1 MDIQNEKCVMV
12 IDEQLPL
19 GIIANKIA
27 MIYPL
32 SDFQRYTSQLLKTCP
47 EGIFTGRASLYF
59 YLSLFL
65 S

>member
-1 MDIQNEKCVMV
+1 MDIQNEKCVMG

-32 SDFQRYTSQLLKTCP
+32 SDFQRFTSQLLKTCP
-47 EGIFTGRASLYF
+47 EGFVF
-59 YLSLFL
+59 
-65 S
+65 